1 MFIKIKRLF
10 LVNKGEKMMLETTK
24 EIKNETINNQ
34 FNKIHE
40 RLDKQSKKI
49 DNAIR
54 GLFFIGFL
62 IIIFS

>member
-1 MFIKIKRLF
+1 
-10 LVNKGEKMMLETTK
+10 MMLETTK